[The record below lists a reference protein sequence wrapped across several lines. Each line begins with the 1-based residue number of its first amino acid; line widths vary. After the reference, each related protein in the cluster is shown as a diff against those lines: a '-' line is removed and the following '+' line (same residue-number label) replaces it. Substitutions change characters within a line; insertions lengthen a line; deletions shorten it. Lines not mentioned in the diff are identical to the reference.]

1 MERYVVK
8 EKMPEKSF
16 KGRLCPFVKN
26 PFDDCY
32 CIKLASQDI
41 EKTII
46 YCGGNFERCEVFIA
60 KAAGI

>member
-1 MERYVVK
+1 MERSIMK
-8 EKMPEKSF
+8 EKMPKQSF
-16 KGRLCPFVKN
+16 KRRFCPFIRN

-46 YCGGNFERCEVFIA
+46 YCSGNFERCEVFIA
-60 KAAGI
+60 NSAGI